1 MAIFSSATMG
11 NVTHKMTDASAKFTT
26 ELSSITDQVI
36 LNIPS
41 LVEDMRQRLATFDT
55 YYQQF
60 SANKAA
66 YIQDSNYDTAKLYYA
81 VFYAFPGVFQSKYNA
96 WIENHTIFVTY
107 STEFIKSFNHD
118 KTLELRAAAQVCK
131 VHDNNFNALYNQTQ
145 PSALLAGIQ
154 ANFNTMSD
162 WEDVGTA
169 DRVATIESLNEK
181 CVKLANFMQS
191 LYDIQNKF
199 AYDFKLFLKTMT
211 STMDTAIAEVQVYDP
226 DQKSQFIMTFLA
238 DYYALLKEWMFMT
251 SSKIYNE
258 EDNMY
263 VDLPLILSLCRA
275 NEPQKLNLIFRQ
287 TILWELI
294 TSRAFDVRDAAY
306 SYTAL
311 PVWKCYRFLQSF
323 FIYDHDPSVITYK
336 GSMLAEDEYGNPFF
350 GVVED
355 PSGVRVLMD
364 GGFPK
369 YYNSKYNGATT
380 YADLSND
387 NKIIA
392 NFLNWVKKPDVLTHK
407 VAVISSA
414 ISTGNY
420 AASSSAGSGFKTTF
434 TEIAKTVGFTAECFS
449 RDEYDQLSII
459 KLRQF
464 DAIIWISSDMTISLD
479 TIDLVYEQVDSS
491 KTGLM
496 IITDDDRFNASANN
510 LSKRFGVE
518 FYGNVNRSPVD
529 IQDQIEK
536 FGDHPIWANIV
547 GEIYGGGSEGSIKL
561 IENNGVSLPE
571 VIPQQLDPNNLYQ
584 EFDIRWTDDPLYQKF
599 LIENQH
605 SELAIKDHVSRLDVL
620 AKLHD
625 DITVILNQQNA
636 EAFAALDETSTEVE
650 NVLEPDLLEVAVVVS
665 TLTSSNQSSL
675 DKVIKAMA
683 SKLAGRGLKL
693 YYPWNK
699 PIILVLSIVGY
710 LKFNVACVYYSQDI
724 TDLIELR

>member
-26 ELSSITDQVI
+26 ELSATTDQI
-36 LNIPS
+36 IIGIPA
-41 LVEDMRQRLATFDT
+41 LVEDMRQRLVTFDT

-60 SANKAA
+60 SANKSG
-66 YIQDSNYDTAKLYYA
+66 YIQDGNYDTAKHYYA
-81 VFYAFPGVFQSKYNA
+81 VFYAFPAAFQAKYDA
-96 WIENHTIFVTY
+96 WMVNHTMFVTY
-107 STEFIKSFNHD
+107 STEFIKSFSHD
-118 KTLELRAAAQVCK
+118 NTLELRQAAAACQVFA
-131 VHDNNFNALYNQTQ
+131 DNFNTLYNQVK
-145 PSALLAGIQ
+145 PSVVLQGIQ
-154 ANFNTMSD
+154 ANFNTMGD
-162 WEDVGTA
+162 WDDVGTA
-169 DRVATIESLNEK
+169 DRVATIESLNTK
-181 CVKLANFMQS
+181 CVQLSNMLQS
-191 LYDIQNKF
+191 MYDIQNKF
-199 AYDFKLFLKTMT
+199 AYEFKLFLKTMT
-211 STMDTAIAEVQVYDP
+211 ATMDAAIAEVQQYDP
-226 DQKSQFIMTFLA
+226 NQKSQFIMSFLA

-258 EDNMY
+258 DDNMY
-263 VDLPLILSLCRA
+263 VDLPLILSLCRS

-287 TILWELI
+287 EILWELI
-294 TSRAFDVRDAAY
+294 TSRAFDVRDPGY
-306 SYTAL
+306 SYTSL
-311 PVWKCYRFLQSF
+311 PVWKCFRFLQRF
-323 FIYDHDPSVITYK
+323 FINDHDPAVITYK
-336 GSMLAEDEYGNPFF
+336 GSMLAEDAGGNPFF

-380 YADLSND
+380 YAGLTND

-392 NFLNWVKKPDVLTHK
+392 NFLNWVKKPDYLTHK

-414 ISTGNY
+414 GPNGNY
-420 AASSSAGSGFKTTF
+420 VASSDGPAGFKTTF

-449 RDEYDQLSII
+449 PSDFNQLSTI
-459 KLRQF
+459 KLKQF
-464 DAIIWISSDMTISLD
+464 DALIWISSDMSLPVD
-479 TIDLVYEQVDSS
+479 TLDAVYDQVDSG

-518 FYGNVNRSPVD
+518 FYGNVERTPVD
-529 IQDQIEK
+529 IQEQIAK

-547 GEIYGGGSEGSIKL
+547 GTIYGGSSEGSIKL
-561 IENNGVSLPE
+561 NENNGISVPDP
-571 VIPQQLDPNNLYQ
+571 IPQELDISNLYV

-599 LIENQH
+599 LIEHQH
-605 SELAIKDHVSRLDVL
+605 SQLAIKDHKSRLDVL
-620 AKLHD
+620 ANLHD

-650 NVLEPDLLEVAVVVS
+650 NVLEPDLAEVAIVVG
-665 TLTSSNQSSL
+665 TLTSDNQSSL

-693 YYPWNK
+693 YYPWTK

-710 LKFNVACVYYSQDI
+710 LKFNIACVYYSQDI